1 VGWARSIE
9 MASTRAGL
17 LLCGDIAVVN
27 QVLETDDRSVCDLTS
42 RDRIHDLIPFS
53 VSESYAELRRMLGI
67 AVG

>member
-1 VGWARSIE
+1 
-9 MASTRAGL
+9 
-17 LLCGDIAVVN
+17 
-27 QVLETDDRSVCDLTS
+27 LETDDRSVCDLTS